1 METRTDAE
9 TGGRPGALQ
18 ASVTFEG
25 TPSNVRVAR
34 AFTTRLADLV
44 LAKGRVLGESDQHA
58 LALMVSELVTN
69 AVEHGVG
76 PVSLVLRSQSECLR
90 VEISD
95 RSAEAPIR
103 RYSMPGALSGR
114 GLEIVERLAPAWGWE
129 PLPDG
134 KMVWFEY

>member
-1 METRTDAE
+1 MEMRTDTE
-9 TGGRPGALQ
+9 TGGGAGALR

-34 AFTTRLADLV
+34 TFTTRLADLV
-44 LAKGRVLGESDQHA
+44 LAKGRQLDQTDQHA

-76 PVSLVLRSQSECLR
+76 PVSLVLLSESDCLR
-90 VEISD
+90 VEITD

-114 GLEIVERLAPAWGWE
+114 GLEIVERLALAWGWE

-134 KMVWFEY
+134 KKVWFTY